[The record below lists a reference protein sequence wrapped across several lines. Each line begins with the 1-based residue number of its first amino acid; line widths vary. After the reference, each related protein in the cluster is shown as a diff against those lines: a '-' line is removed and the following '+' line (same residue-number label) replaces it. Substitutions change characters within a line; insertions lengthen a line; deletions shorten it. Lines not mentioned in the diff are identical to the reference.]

1 LRSIIDSQK
10 VLSIEITTATKCL
23 SLTVFEVFAK
33 ACLLMLSVC
42 QLRFELRTN
51 ESASIGT
58 ARGGIKWVS
67 PMFAST
73 VEAKAVPRKVL
84 RKL

>member
-1 LRSIIDSQK
+1 
-10 VLSIEITTATKCL
+10 
-23 SLTVFEVFAK
+23 
-33 ACLLMLSVC
+33 MLSVC

-73 VEAKAVPRKVL
+73 VEAKSRAKKGAPKIIRHNLTGTVEVFLACGSLHRVSG
-84 RKL
+84 